1 MVLVLPSANSGLN
14 INLNDVVIIKALD
27 EVRVRCQVWID
38 CVGNENYL
46 VISGRKDQHIQNG
59 LHEVREWVIA
69 QSKELKANAVTFV
82 HRIGTNSR
90 FGITLKPTQDLGLGS
105 SITDGW
111 RGVALIVG
119 VTAEESHLT
128 LPGSLEALH
137 PNGQLE
143 TYNDIVIT
151 KQLLNAIHQAAR
163 LMRPDLGRKYV
174 RVHLGIRALSK
185 RETKDHS
192 RVYST
197 SQFRDLASTLT
208 KRGDVSFRLW

>member
-1 MVLVLPSANSGLN
+1 MVLVLPSAKSGLN

-38 CVGNENYL
+38 CVGNEDFL
-46 VISGRKDQHIQNG
+46 VISARKDQYIQNG
-59 LHEVREWVIA
+59 LQEVREWIIA
-69 QSKELKANAVTFV
+69 QSKELKNNAVTLV
-82 HRIGTNSR
+82 HRIGTNPHFCIS
-90 FGITLKPTQDLGLGS
+90 LKPTQNLGLGS

-111 RGVALIVG
+111 RGVALLG
-119 VTAEESHLT
+119 GDEESYRNV
-128 LPGSLEALH
+128 PEDGLEALR
-137 PNGQLE
+137 PSGQ

-151 KQLLNAIHQAAR
+151 KQLLNAIQQAAR

-174 RVHLGIRALSK
+174 RIHLGTRTLSK
-185 RETKDHS
+185 RETKDNA

-197 SQFRDLASTLT
+197 PQFGDLASTLT

>member
-1 MVLVLPSANSGLN
+1 MVFVLPSANSGLN

-38 CVGNENYL
+38 CVGNEDFL
-46 VISGRKDQHIQNG
+46 VISARKDQHIQNG
-59 LHEVREWVIA
+59 LQEVREWIIA

-82 HRIGTNSR
+82 HRIGTNPR

-111 RGVALIVG
+111 RGVALIGG
-119 VTAEESHLT
+119 VTAEESHRT
-128 LPGSLEALH
+128 LPGNGLEALD
-137 PNGQLE
+137 PNGQ
-143 TYNDIVIT
+143 TCNDIIIT

-174 RVHLGIRALSK
+174 RIHLGIRALSK
-185 RETKDHS
+185 RETKDSS

-197 SQFRDLASTLT
+197 PQFRELASTLT

>member
-1 MVLVLPSANSGLN
+1 MVLVLPSAESGLN

-38 CVGNENYL
+38 CVGNEDFL
-46 VISGRKDQHIQNG
+46 VISARKDQHIQNG
-59 LHEVREWVIA
+59 LQEVREWILA
-69 QSKELKANAVTFV
+69 QSKELKTNAVTLI
-82 HRIGTNSR
+82 HRIGTNPR
-90 FGITLKPTQDLGLGS
+90 FCISLKPTQNLGLGS

-111 RGVALIVG
+111 RGVALLGG
-119 VTAEESHLT
+119 VTDEESYRN
-128 LPGSLEALH
+128 LPENGLETLH
-137 PNGQLE
+137 PNG
-143 TYNDIVIT
+143 DIVIT

-174 RVHLGIRALSK
+174 RIHLGIRALSK
-185 RETKDHS
+185 RETKDNS

-197 SQFRDLASTLT
+197 PQFRDLASTLT